1 MNPIDIR
8 GLALN
13 LSDIIGGLDS
23 HRTRGPL
30 LVTRD
35 GQPEAVII
43 RHKAYAPRLHDF
55 AVDRGGIRCHH
66 CDPAERILCD
76 TSSLGIAVEAAN
88 RHWREQH
95 QTRRVL
101 ETAPTEES

>member
-1 MNPIDIR
+1 MKPIDVHE
-8 GLALN
+8 LALN

-43 RHKAYAPRLHDF
+43 RNEAYAPRLHDF
-55 AVDRGGIRCHH
+55 AFVGGGILCHRCP
-66 CDPAERILCD
+66 DGPFGPGRIPCD
-76 TSSLGIAVEAAN
+76 TSSLGVALKAAN
-88 RHWREQH
+88 QHWRDTH
-95 QTRRVL
+95 R
-101 ETAPTEES
+101 ETKP

>member
-8 GLALN
+8 DLALN
-13 LSDIIGGLDS
+13 LSDTIAGLDS

-43 RHKAYAPRLHDF
+43 RHQAYAPRLHDF
-55 AVDRGGIRCHH
+55 SVGQGGIRCHH
-66 CDPAERILCD
+66 CSPSEHIICD
-76 TSSLGIAVEAAN
+76 TSSLSIAVEAAN

-95 QTRRVL
+95 QTRRAL
-101 ETAPTEES
+101 ATDPTKES